1 MKERNYQQLNSTLF
15 RFPKLLFSSV
25 YFAIT
30 CFSVTPYELGRQ
42 NQIALTFSCY
52 QRKKIV
58 YVKYSTPLH
67 SQKLRFLFSVFRDR
81 MLFGD
86 PIRVGTAQKYSLNIR
101 HCPAIRGRK
110 LSTRNASRVTDRQTE
125 SRFKSNK
132 LTFSGGLV
140 GYFIIRKFWA
150 GLCSWSPGNL
160 NLY

>member
-1 MKERNYQQLNSTLF
+1 MFVTKRLQCCHLHLENAVGEGTKIDERKKLSTIKLNS
-15 RFPKLLFSSV
+15 LLFSKNAFFFCV
-25 YFAIT
+25 FAIT

-86 PIRVGTAQKYSLNIR
+86 PIRVGTAQKYSLNIT
-101 HCPAIRGRK
+101 
-110 LSTRNASRVTDRQTE
+110 LSCYQREKIVYE
-125 SRFKSNK
+125 KCFKSN
-132 LTFSGGLV
+132 
-140 GYFIIRKFWA
+140 
-150 GLCSWSPGNL
+150 
-160 NLY
+160 